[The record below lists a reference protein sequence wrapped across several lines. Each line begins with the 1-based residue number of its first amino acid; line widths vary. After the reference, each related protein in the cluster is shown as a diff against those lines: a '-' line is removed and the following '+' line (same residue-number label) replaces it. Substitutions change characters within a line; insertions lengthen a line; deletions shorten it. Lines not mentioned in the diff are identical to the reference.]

1 MSLQVRL
8 LLGPAARELETDGAS
23 SCQSI
28 CDAAGIDFHVQRAEH
43 VAELLDALRKPG
55 QSDVFLVDPG
65 GRQGVPVADY
75 RSALA
80 AAGSSARVIELR
92 PGNELAK
99 SEGFGPVLPPGV
111 TQGFVAGFGNQ
122 SCRLALR
129 SLSAADNPVDNVIG
143 NPTNDIDANAA
154 NLRTIHV
161 LNGPNLNLL
170 GTREPTIYGSET
182 LDDIAARCAAIAA
195 AAGASVLFRQ
205 SNSEGQLVDWI
216 QEAIG
221 SADALVINAAA
232 YTHTSVALHDA
243 LRNFEGMKVEL
254 HISNPHAREKFR
266 HHSYISSAVDAVVV
280 GLGPSGY
287 AATVAE
293 LTIDA

>member
-1 MSLQVRL
+1 MNLRVQL
-8 LLGPAARELETDGAS
+8 LLAPGAGEPETDWKS
-23 SCQSI
+23 TCQSV
-28 CDAAGIDFHVQRAEH
+28 CDEGGIDFHVQRTEH
-43 VAELLDALRKPG
+43 AVELLDALREPG
-55 QSDVFLVDPG
+55 RGDVLLVDPG
-65 GRQGVPVADY
+65 SRDDLSIPEYQ
-75 RSALA
+75 SALA

-92 PGNELAK
+92 PDNELAK
-99 SEGFGPVLPPGV
+99 DEGFGPVLPAGV
-111 TQGFVAGFGNQ
+111 TQGFIAGIGNHGY
-122 SCRLALR
+122 RLALR
-129 SLSAADNPVDNVIG
+129 SLHAAGDPIDYTTRNVKA
-143 NPTNDIDANAA
+143 TAA
-154 NLRTIHV
+154 KARSIHV

-170 GTREPTIYGSET
+170 GTREPAIYGSET
-182 LDDIAARCAAIAA
+182 LNDIATRCDTIAA

-216 QEAIG
+216 QEAIA

-232 YTHTSVALHDA
+232 YTHTSIALHDA

-293 LTIDA
+293 LIE